1 MSTQAPD
8 VNFANIPLKREP
20 SGTPRA
26 EFYVGKPATAEDREA
41 ILSRLYD
48 SIHALNK
55 KERLSALSTGEQ
67 SYLSELLVEVDFWE
81 SQRERPAE
89 VDVMTRLEAL
99 TKQVLEFA
107 GSREA
112 V

>member
-1 MSTQAPD
+1 MTNPAPII
-8 VNFANIPLKREP
+8 NFESLPRNREP
-20 SGTPRA
+20 PSTPKA
-26 EFYVGKPATAEDREA
+26 EPHVGKPATAEEREA

-48 SIHALNK
+48 SVHALNK
-55 KERLSALSTGEQ
+55 KQRLAALSSGEEA
-67 SYLSELLVEVDFWE
+67 YLSELLVEVDCWE

-89 VDVMTRLEAL
+89 ADVMTRLEAL